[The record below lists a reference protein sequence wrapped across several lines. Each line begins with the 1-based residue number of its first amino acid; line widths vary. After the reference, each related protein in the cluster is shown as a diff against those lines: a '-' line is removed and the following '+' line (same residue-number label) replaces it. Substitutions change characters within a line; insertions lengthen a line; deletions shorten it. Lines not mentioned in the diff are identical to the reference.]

1 MDETVGF
8 FQPFNLKFS
17 FTTGIEIELKLAL
30 ATGISDII
38 VRWLGKLPTLMHDS
52 ERAMSRFEQETFR
65 DFHEF
70 IVPGVGSRPPQ
81 PTQGKNPII
90 RMHVREKLL
99 AQPDEIFFFI
109 RPVPF
114 PSSINFEMCR

>member
-8 FQPFNLKFS
+8 FQPFNPEFS

-38 VRWLGKLPTLMHDS
+38 IRWLGKLPTLMHGS

-65 DFHEF
+65 DFPQF
-70 IVPGVGSRPPQ
+70 IAPGVCSRPPQ
-81 PTQGKNPII
+81 PTQ
-90 RMHVREKLL
+90 
-99 AQPDEIFFFI
+99 
-109 RPVPF
+109 
-114 PSSINFEMCR
+114 